1 MNFPPALSSSESGWL
16 KAHAKDFHNLFGA
29 AHGGDPIF
37 VYRATLKVRLSDRD
51 GVTLFRLIVVSK
63 RYVWV

>member
-29 AHGGDPIF
+29 AHGGDPNF
-37 VYRATLKVRLSDRD
+37 VYETYQAAADAWMTWS
-51 GVTLFRLIVVSK
+51 GTA
-63 RYVWV
+63 